1 MYLGI
6 SRKSVLITAASKGI
20 GRAIAEGFVAE
31 GVKVAICSRNKEHLL
46 KTSYEIKNKFGV
58 NVLWCV
64 CDLSKKKDIENT
76 INVVN
81 KEFDGINILVNNC
94 GGPPQGNFQDFEE
107 DDWQNAIDQIFLSA
121 VTTTKLVAP
130 KMIEKEWGRII
141 NITSITVKQP
151 VDNLILSN
159 TIRTGLVGLSKSLSN
174 ELGKYNITV
183 NNVAPGYTLTNRVY
197 ELAVS
202 KAKEKNTSHEEV
214 LSEIARGIPMNRLA
228 APEEIA
234 SLVVFLASMTASY
247 ITGCTIP
254 VDGGFIKGV

>member
-6 SRKSVLITAASKGI
+6 SRKSALITAASKGI
-20 GRAIAEGFVAE
+20 GRAIAEEFVAE

-46 KTSYEIKNKFGV
+46 KTSDEIKNKYGEE
-58 NVLWCV
+58 VLWCV
-64 CDLSKKKDIENT
+64 CDLSKRKDIENT
-76 INVVN
+76 IEVVN
-81 KEFDGINILVNNC
+81 KEFNGIDILVNNC

-107 DDWQNAIDQIFLSA
+107 DDWQNAIDQVFLSA
-121 VTTTKLVAP
+121 ITATKLVVP
-130 KMIEKEWGRII
+130 KMMEKEWGRII

-151 VDNLILSN
+151 VDDLILSN
-159 TIRTGLVGLSKSLSN
+159 AIRTGLVGLTKSLSN

-197 ELAVS
+197 EIAVI
-202 KAKEKNTSHEEV
+202 KAKEMNTSHEEI
-214 LSEIARGIPMNRLA
+214 LFEIAKSIPMNRLA

-234 SLVVFLASMTASY
+234 TLVVFLASMKASY

-254 VDGGFIKGV
+254 VDGGFVKGI

>member
-6 SRKSVLITAASKGI
+6 SRKSALITAASKGI
-20 GRAIAEGFVAE
+20 GRAIAEEFVAE

-46 KTSYEIKNKFGV
+46 KTSDEIKNKFGV
-58 NVLWCV
+58 EVLWCV
-64 CDLSKKKDIENT
+64 CDLSKRKDIENT

-81 KEFDGINILVNNC
+81 KEFDGIDILVNNC

-107 DDWQNAIDQIFLSA
+107 DDWQNAIDQVFLSA
-121 VTTTKLVAP
+121 ITATKLVVP
-130 KMIEKEWGRII
+130 KMMEKEWGRII

-151 VDNLILSN
+151 VDDLILSN
-159 TIRTGLVGLSKSLSN
+159 AIRTGLVGLTKSLSN

-197 ELAVS
+197 EIAVS
-202 KAKEKNTSHEEV
+202 KAKEMNTSHEEI
-214 LSEIARGIPMNRLA
+214 LFEIAKSIPMNRLA

-234 SLVVFLASMTASY
+234 TLVVFLASMKASY

-254 VDGGFIKGV
+254 VDGGFVKGI